1 MSLSYMRPT
10 AASSARAATTTTIAS
25 TASKLPQRLPGWVP
39 SMPKPSPKGL
49 SLTLPRPSEESLKRV
64 DAVKARGKY
73 QGAINGWRA
82 DFGKLLLHANLIK
95 AVLKDWEQFA
105 EVRPPTVDC
114 TLIPTTS
121 LGVRQESSSHNVLS
135 PAGFSPA
142 CTIPRHLFSD
152 PPLAAASWQYFFHIP
167 AGQYDRMS
175 IYIGGLQIDPALVV
189 LRCIQRCGT
198 TITAFILPIGSGIAI
213 ISFNPFLHEVS
224 RCLHRSR
231 TRVVPKRADLSRKT
245 KTPRSARRGSIKT
258 AAAPPAP
265 SQVRTSSLAR
275 PSKDNLILA
284 AGMLAAAVKARGKYH
299 GAINGWRPDFS
310 KMFPILENIVDS
322 DDVEPFPAHPGKTA
336 SIQFYS
342 DAFFFPSH
350 APTPTLSMKTY
361 NNQITLFNV
370 WLIAS
375 EHHSPGT

>member
-1 MSLSYMRPT
+1 MTSTRHELSGHWFHKSSTTSLSVTGPARLLPPLATLRVQQSRDCTDCLGSNSLSITHRHTKMSLSYMRPT

-135 PAGFSPA
+135 PVHRKYKYVPFK
-142 CTIPRHLFSD
+142 LF
-152 PPLAAASWQYFFHIP
+152 
-167 AGQYDRMS
+167 
-175 IYIGGLQIDPALVV
+175 
-189 LRCIQRCGT
+189 
-198 TITAFILPIGSGIAI
+198 
-213 ISFNPFLHEVS
+213 IS
-224 RCLHRSR
+224 
-231 TRVVPKRADLSRKT
+231 
-245 KTPRSARRGSIKT
+245 
-258 AAAPPAP
+258 
-265 SQVRTSSLAR
+265 
-275 PSKDNLILA
+275 
-284 AGMLAAAVKARGKYH
+284 
-299 GAINGWRPDFS
+299 
-310 KMFPILENIVDS
+310 
-322 DDVEPFPAHPGKTA
+322 
-336 SIQFYS
+336 
-342 DAFFFPSH
+342 
-350 APTPTLSMKTY
+350 
-361 NNQITLFNV
+361 
-370 WLIAS
+370 
-375 EHHSPGT
+375 